1 MRCLFCKKEI
11 GNATSFC
18 PECGQKLEQYIQ
30 SPEIEN
36 YWSEVN
42 KADSQ
47 RNEQY
52 KSRLEETTKARCR
65 KINKS
70 IAIFV
75 FIVVIIMT
83 VVFGIIKYNDYL
95 KKMDAEVQ
103 PNNFTY
109 TQNKEVTDS
118 SKQNDLTEYI
128 LPNSNSEYISY
139 SDLEGLSQTEV
150 SLARNEIYA
159 RHGRKFETDSI
170 REYFEMKTWYEP
182 SIDSDNFSESVFN
195 NYEKDNIKTIINY
208 EEEKGWR

>member
-1 MRCLFCKKEI
+1 MCIR
-11 GNATSFC
+11 
-18 PECGQKLEQYIQ
+18 
-30 SPEIEN
+30 
-36 YWSEVN
+36 
-42 KADSQ
+42 D
-47 RNEQY
+47 R
-52 KSRLEETTKARCR
+52 
-65 KINKS
+65 
-70 IAIFV
+70 
-75 FIVVIIMT
+75 
-83 VVFGIIKYNDYL
+83 
-95 KKMDAEVQ
+95 
-103 PNNFTY
+103 PNNSTY